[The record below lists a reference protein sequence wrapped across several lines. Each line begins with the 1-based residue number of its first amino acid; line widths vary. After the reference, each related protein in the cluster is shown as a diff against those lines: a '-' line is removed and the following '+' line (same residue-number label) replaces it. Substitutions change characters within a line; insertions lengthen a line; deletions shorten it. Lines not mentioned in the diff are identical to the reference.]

1 LSKIFEALNRA
12 QGELPELVRPVLTE
26 EGSVAPGAA
35 AVEASQTAA
44 VEPEPAT
51 APTAAEARPKVS
63 GGQTRTQRFRIPAP
77 SPLLPFGEGD
87 WQASEQYRI
96 LRTKV
101 LQHPGQPRMI
111 VISSPGP
118 GDGKT
123 VTAVNLAAAISL
135 NSEGKV
141 LLLDADFRR
150 SSIHAL
156 LGLPEAPGLAD
167 VLTGTCALEDALV
180 RSEELSNLYVLG
192 AGEPQCNPAE
202 LLDSS
207 RWRVLL
213 PKLRSLFRN
222 VIVDCPP
229 VAAVTDYDLIQTN
242 CDGVLLVMRPDH
254 TRRPL
259 CFKALASVPKEKL
272 IGVVL
277 NSVPKWFA
285 GNSAP
290 SYYYYSGNQRPHALH
305 LSAPPAAAGAPDV
318 SDGNEGVRID

>member
-1 LSKIFEALNRA
+1 MSKIFEALNRA

-26 EGSVAPGAA
+26 EGSIAPGIP
-35 AVEASQTAA
+35 AVETPETAA
-44 VEPEPAT
+44 PQPEPT
-51 APTAAEARPKVS
+51 PVLAEAPRPSVTDR
-63 GGQTRTQRFRIPAP
+63 QTRTQRFRIPAP
-77 SPLLPFGEGD
+77 SPLLPFVGGD
-87 WQASEQYRI
+87 WHASEQYRI

-101 LQHPGQPRMI
+101 LQHPAQPRMI

-123 VTAVNLAAAISL
+123 VTAVNLAGTFSL
-135 NSEGKV
+135 KSEGNV
-141 LLLDADFRR
+141 LLVDADFRR

-156 LGLPEAPGLAD
+156 LGLPTAPGLAD
-167 VLTGTCALEDALV
+167 VLSGTCALEDALMH
-180 RSEELSNLYVLG
+180 SEELPNLYVLA

-207 RWRVLL
+207 RWGALL
-213 PKLRSLFRN
+213 ATLRSQFRN

-229 VAAVTDYDLIQTN
+229 VAAVTDYDLIQAN
-242 CDGVLLVMRPDH
+242 CDGVLLVMRPDY
-254 TRRPL
+254 TRRDL

-285 GNSAP
+285 DNSVP
-290 SYYYYSGNQRPHALH
+290 SYYYYSGKEHTGTR
-305 LSAPPAAAGAPDV
+305 G
-318 SDGNEGVRID
+318 

>member
-1 LSKIFEALNRA
+1 MSKIFEALNRA
-12 QGELPELVRPVLTE
+12 QGELPELVRPVLTQ
-26 EGSVAPGAA
+26 EGSVGSGVL
-35 AVEASQTAA
+35 AVEAPGTGAA
-44 VEPEPAT
+44 QPEPASVH
-51 APTAAEARPKVS
+51 AAAEAPCPRVFDT
-63 GGQTRTQRFRIPAP
+63 QTRTQRFRIPAP
-77 SPLLPFGEGD
+77 SPLLPFVGGD
-87 WQASEQYRI
+87 WHASEQYRI

-101 LQHPGQPRMI
+101 LQHPAQPRMI

-123 VTAVNLAAAISL
+123 VTAVNLAATFSL
-135 NSEGKV
+135 KSEGNV
-141 LLLDADFRR
+141 LLVDADFRR

-156 LGLPEAPGLAD
+156 LGLPKAPGLAD

-180 RSEELSNLYVLG
+180 RSEELSNLYVLT

-207 RWRVLL
+207 RWGALL
-213 PKLRSLFRN
+213 ATLRSLFRN

-229 VAAVTDYDLIQTN
+229 VAAVTDYDLIQAN
-242 CDGVLLVMRPDH
+242 CDGVILVMRPDH
-254 TRRPL
+254 TRRDL

-277 NSVPKWFA
+277 NSVPKWMA

-290 SYYYYSGNQRPHALH
+290 SYYYYSGKERP
-305 LSAPPAAAGAPDV
+305 GA
-318 SDGNEGVRID
+318 EG